1 MASIFRK
8 PGNSMWWVTYN
19 HNGKRLRHSLRTT
32 DERAAL
38 KKLKK
43 LEGELVTGEL
53 ESRSLTL
60 IVPLLEEFTGHL
72 ATTRTRKSYKNDISY
87 LRIFFG
93 PICEALKPGSTRN
106 RRFGPGE
113 GSAGKD
119 RFKGRHVEVKTL
131 EQLSANMMSNFINM
145 RITKDGI
152 SPKTANRMREVLHVM
167 FNYAIRQH
175 GFRSLDRRFS
185 NPVDAVPRRREEET
199 EIRFLTLDQIEEQ
212 MEVLAGEPVLRAM
225 VAVLIYAGL
234 RREEVLWLTP
244 ADVDLRAAMIRVCK
258 KTVGEETWWPKTR
271 RNRRVPIST
280 VLRSFL
286 ESYKPPSD
294 SIWFFPS
301 PRKRRWHPDN
311 FSQALREI
319 NDKHG
324 LPWGCLDYRHTFG
337 SQLARRGV
345 SLFKISALLGNSPE
359 ICRRH
364 YAALIPAEM
373 SADVEFPRQTPSE
386 EAPTAGP
393 FGPPTTR
400 GVARHEPRPLSQED
414 GDRVSYSHEWRRSG

>member
-19 HNGKRLRHSLRTT
+19 HKGKRLRHSLRTT

-53 ESRSLTL
+53 ESKSLTP
-60 IVPLLEEFTGHL
+60 IVQFLEEFAGHL
-72 ATTRTRKSYKNDISY
+72 ATARTRKSYKNDISN

-93 PICEALKPGSTRN
+93 PICEALRPGSTRN

-131 EQLSANMMSNFINM
+131 EQLSANVMSNFIST

-175 GFRSLDRRFS
+175 EFRATDRRFP
-185 NPVDAVPRRREEET
+185 NPVDAVPRRREEEPV
-199 EIRFLTLDQIEEQ
+199 IRFLTLDQIDKQ
-212 MEVLAGEPVLRAM
+212 LKVLADDHVLKAM

-244 ADVDLRAAMIRVCK
+244 ADVDLRTGMIRVCK

-280 VLRSFL
+280 MLRSLL
-286 ESYKPPSD
+286 EGYSPARD
-294 SIWFFPS
+294 SIWFFPT
-301 PRKRRWHPDN
+301 RREHRWDPDN
-311 FSQALREI
+311 FSQTLREI

-324 LPWGCLDYRHTFG
+324 FPWGCLDFRHSFG
-337 SQLARRGV
+337 SHLAMKGE
-345 SLFKISALLGNSPE
+345 SLFKISELMGNSPE

-364 YAALIPAEM
+364 YAALIPEEM
-373 SADVEFPRQTPSE
+373 RDSVEFDSRPRLALVRPAESG
-386 EAPTAGP
+386 EACA
-393 FGPPTTR
+393 
-400 GVARHEPRPLSQED
+400 
-414 GDRVSYSHEWRRSG
+414 

>member
-8 PGNSMWWVTYN
+8 PGKAVWWVHYYRK
-19 HNGKRLRHSLRTT
+19 GKRFRYSLRTT
-32 DERAAL
+32 DERAAV

-53 ESRSLTL
+53 ESRSLTP

-93 PICEALKPGSTRN
+93 PICEALKPGGTRN

-113 GSAGKD
+113 GSAGID
-119 RFKGRHVEVKTL
+119 RFKGHHVEVKTL
-131 EQLSANMMSNFINM
+131 EQLSANVMSNFINM
-145 RITKDGI
+145 RITMDGI
-152 SPKTANRMREVLHVM
+152 SPKTANRTREVLHVL

-185 NPVDAVPRRREEET
+185 NPVDAVPRRREEEPV
-199 EIRFLTLDQIEEQ
+199 IRFLTLDQIDKQ
-212 MEVLAGEPVLRAM
+212 LNVLADDPVLKAM

-234 RREEVLWLTP
+234 RREEVLWLTR
-244 ADVDLRAAMIRVCK
+244 ADVDMRGGMIRVCK
-258 KTVGEETWWPKTR
+258 KMVGEETWWPKTR
-271 RNRRVPIST
+271 RNRRVPISS
-280 VLRSFL
+280 VLRGFL
-286 ESYKPPSD
+286 ECYSPYGD

-301 PRKRRWHPDN
+301 PRKHRWHPDN

-319 NDKHG
+319 NEKHE
-324 LPWGCLDYRHTFG
+324 LPWGCLDFRHTFG
-337 SQLARRGV
+337 SHLAMKGE
-345 SLFKISALLGNSPE
+345 SLFKISELMGNSPE

-364 YAALIPAEM
+364 YAALVPEEM
-373 SADVEFPRQTPSE
+373 RDSVEFDARPRDAKLRLVKE
-386 EAPTAGP
+386 LTA
-393 FGPPTTR
+393 
-400 GVARHEPRPLSQED
+400 
-414 GDRVSYSHEWRRSG
+414 

>member
-8 PGNSMWWVTYN
+8 PGKAAWWVSYY
-19 HNGKRLRHSLRTT
+19 HKGKRIRHSLWTT

-38 KKLKK
+38 KKLRK
-43 LEGELVTGEL
+43 LEGEIVTGEL
-53 ESRSLTL
+53 ESRSLTP
-60 IVPLLEEFTGHL
+60 IVSLLEEFTAHL

-113 GSAGKD
+113 GSAGID

-131 EQLSANMMSNFINM
+131 EELSANVMSNFINL

-152 SPKTANRMREVLHVM
+152 SPKTANRMREVLHVL

-175 GFRSLDRRFS
+175 GFRSVDRRYP
-185 NPVDAVPRRREEET
+185 NPVDAVPRRREEEPV
-199 EIRFLTLDQIEEQ
+199 IRFLALDQIDMQ
-212 MEVLAGEPVLRAM
+212 LKVLVDQPELKAM

-244 ADVDLRAAMIRVCK
+244 ADVDLRSGMIRVCK

-280 VLRSFL
+280 MLRRLL
-286 ESYKPPSD
+286 EGYTPARD
-294 SIWFFPS
+294 SNWFFPT
-301 PRKRRWHPDN
+301 PRKHRWDPDN
-311 FSQALREI
+311 FSQTLREI
-319 NDKHG
+319 NNQHG
-324 LPWGCLDYRHTFG
+324 LPWGCLDFRHTFG
-337 SQLARRGV
+337 SHLAMKGE
-345 SLFKISALLGNSPE
+345 SLFKISELMGNSPE

-364 YAALIPAEM
+364 YAALVPEEM
-373 SADVEFPRQTPSE
+373 RDTVEMFHSK
-386 EAPTAGP
+386 
-393 FGPPTTR
+393 
-400 GVARHEPRPLSQED
+400 
-414 GDRVSYSHEWRRSG
+414 